1 MRKNL
6 LYLTTKMFGWIML
19 LVSLMAFEE
28 AKAQTDKT
36 IDVKNIWSDSYY
48 SENELIKGKS
58 YNITFSNRSFA
69 VNNWEFLALPF
80 EASKTVLDNAF
91 GEGNYELQEF
101 DQLDGV
107 TFKFKKMETPAMTT
121 AKPYLIKILTTAVN
135 NPTFN
140 NIILNANSQAD
151 EVQLGNA
158 STVILR
164 SALWTYD
171 GNTIINN
178 NDSKPYYPLFEGSLV
193 AAGWYGDGIRN
204 LISVTGAYARSKD
217 GTSVP
222 TISIE
227 TSGGG
232 SGSGGDDPVDPTSLS
247 YKIANKLQLTNA
259 PTIYITLPDI
269 GDTSLDNYLYKKG
282 GNSTKEAEAP
292 YRRASIKVVAT
303 EDTTSPHYME
313 SFEEDADHLQVKVRG
328 NSTALQGVPDAK
340 RAYRLKFAKKDKTT
354 GKNFKHD
361 MINGGYSKRNWAL
374 LANVFDHSM
383 IRNALTCEL
392 GKIVGMPFNPGYK
405 FVDLVI
411 NDQYRGTYQVTDHP
425 EVDGDRINVNEDTGW
440 YVEFQGRSDMCD
452 FPMCFAEGGIT
463 MNIKNPE
470 PAYTGT
476 ETTRADSAAVEN
488 VIINEV
494 KDWFRNTW
502 TKGFST
508 GYTNPNT
515 GWRAYNDEE
524 TLLKWWIITEITG
537 DYDGLMTVKAYR
549 EADGKLCWGPVWDKD
564 LAYGNYSSMSD
575 ADGTLVKDLTANG
588 SSVKNYF
595 LDNFAKDPKFMASV
609 KSKMDELVTAGLKTT
624 LCNKIDDLAALVSQ
638 TEALNYT
645 KWAYNRVQGG
655 LEVYYGDVSG
665 YDNYAA
671 YITQLKNWINARVD
685 YVQSEINT
693 LYNATNPATPTAWTF
708 DVTSNPWSETMNGH
722 KDVLRNVTMTN
733 RTLTANLWNAVSFP
747 FDIDNTM
754 MKSVFGDEFE
764 LKTFTGISE
773 DGTSMLF
780 TTPVD
785 EAIAAGIPYLLK
797 PSKAVD
803 ASPLFNG
810 VIPSVN
816 VGYYN
821 NTLINGSTITFG
833 NYTFAAHI
841 FNNNLVVDGTVK
853 LVGTD
858 GTTLSTPEKVNTYDT
873 KVAVDGCMAYI
884 QILNSAEAPTITFP
898 SDNPNVRT
906 QLTNIPTIYIDTKDG
921 AAINPSTGDY
931 VSAAIEVMD
940 ANGTLTPF
948 TETDEFLEIR
958 GRGKAEWAVD
968 GGKKSYRLKF
978 AKKHKYDLTGAGYT
992 KRNWVLA
999 ANAADESLIKNAL
1012 TKKLGDQ
1019 IGLPFTPN
1027 TCFVDLVV
1035 NGVYLGT
1042 YTAMD
1047 FVEADR
1053 EDGVS
1058 RRVDADESTGW
1069 LLELVNEDGVDKT
1082 GDVYLSGTN
1091 FNSPWVV
1098 IKNPE
1103 PNYKKTDTDEVK
1115 NAAIEAVKTPVQTFI
1130 SNLWTAPETYVD
1142 KSSLVNWY
1150 IASEILGGA
1159 QTLSSVYAYKD
1170 AEDSEL
1176 KFGPLWG
1183 NELSWQNGSM
1193 ADLNNDETKNGLIV
1207 NSATESAWRNK
1218 LQSLWSESWFKSAVV
1233 ARWLE
1238 VKTGL
1243 ADILKTQAETL
1254 KTTISSSWTKNY
1266 TAVASNGAG
1275 WTASGTLDSDVNTIK
1290 TYIDGRIAYLDKK
1303 FLLSAS
1309 SVDYDVT
1316 RDDATT
1322 AYAGF
1327 NNRTV
1332 DVTLVNRGTITKDY
1346 WNPITL
1352 PFNATQSQMEAVFG
1366 TGYEL
1371 EQFNG
1376 VETSGD
1382 QVSVLKFAKVE
1393 PKDVVAGE
1401 PYLIKPSADVS
1412 TLSFTDVTFNA
1423 SEEKIVDV
1431 SGGYSFCGL
1440 LQKQVF
1446 NPDKTH
1452 LFVGKNN
1459 KFVRLGSS
1467 ATLTGGRA
1475 YFTIPEEAYSKQ
1487 FSYGQDDEIVTGLR
1501 TIAIEMDTTNT
1512 KIYNLNGQFI
1522 GTSLRMLPHGIYIVN
1537 GKKIVK

>member
-28 AKAQTDKT
+28 AKATDVT
-36 IDVKNIWSDSYY
+36 YDPDSYNGINQAGNVCDVTLSRTLY
-48 SENELIKGKS
+48 AGKAEAL
-58 YNITFSNRSFA
+58 F
-69 VNNWEFLALPF
+69 LPF
-80 EASKTVLDNAF
+80 SVTKA
-91 GEGNYELQEF
+91 
-101 DQLDGV
+101 QLDATFTNGYDLWEYSSISSGKFTFTKMSTPQIDAATPYIIVVNGANVVNPVFSGV
-107 TFKFKKMETPAMTT
+107 TVASNCNDFGVQTTTTTESNYLLAGYYYKKEWYDVIQKQSP
-121 AKPYLIKILTTAVN
+121 PYTGYFITN
-135 NPTFN
+135 
-140 NIILNANSQAD
+140 
-151 EVQLGNA
+151 
-158 STVILR
+158 
-164 SALWTYD
+164 
-171 GNTIINN
+171 
-178 NDSKPYYPLFEGSLV
+178 GSLSSTDLRN
-193 AAGWYGDGIRN
+193 DGIDSYAGATFC
-204 LISVTGAYARSKD
+204 LITKD
-217 GTSVP
+217 GTKP
-222 TISIE
+222 TIDIE
-227 TSGGG
+227 DYNPTSGG
-232 SGSGGDDPVDPTSLS
+232 SGSGGGEEGGDDPVDPTSLS

-488 VIINEV
+488 AIINEV

-595 LDNFAKDPKFMASV
+595 LDNFTKDPKFMASV

-858 GTTLSTPEKVNTYDT
+858 GTTLSTPEKVNTYDI

-906 QLTNIPTIYIDTKDG
+906 QLTNIPTIYIDTQDA
-921 AAINPSTGDY
+921 AAIQPSTGDY
-931 VSAAIEVMD
+931 VSAAIEVVD

-948 TETDEFLEIR
+948 TETVENLQVR
-958 GRGKAEWAVD
+958 GRGKAEWAVEN
-968 GGKKSYRLKF
+968 GKKSYRLKF
-978 AKKHKYDLTGAGYT
+978 AKGHKYDLVGGGYV

-999 ANAADESLIKNAL
+999 ANAADESMIKNAL

-1290 TYIDGRIAYLDKK
+1290 TYIDDRIAYLDKK
-1303 FLLSAS
+1303 LLLSAS

-1316 RDDATT
+1316 RSDAISYYSGYNGTT
-1322 AYAGF
+1322 M
-1327 NNRTV
+1327 N
-1332 DVTLVNRGTITKDY
+1332 VTLKNRGTFWGGE
-1346 WNPITL
+1346 WNAICL
-1352 PFNATQSQMEAVFG
+1352 PFNLDNTTLKEKFG
-1366 TGYEL
+1366 NTCQLKEFTSVVEGDESNT
-1371 EQFNG
+1371 FNFN
-1376 VETSGD
+1376 T
-1382 QVSVLKFAKVE
+1382 VSNE
-1393 PKDVVAGE
+1393 IVACK
-1401 PYLIKPSADVS
+1401 PYIIMPDNNVS
-1412 TLSFTDVTFNA
+1412 DLSFSGVTFNVG
-1423 SEEKIVDV
+1423 EPQVV
-1431 SGGYSFCGL
+1431 SVTS
-1440 LQKQVF
+1440 
-1446 NPDKTH
+1446 D
-1452 LFVGKNN
+1452 KNN
-1459 KFVRLGSS
+1459 TFKFTGTLQPHKMPADGTEMYIGRNNKAYRS
-1467 ATLTGGRA
+1467 AGTMHGCRA
-1475 YFTIPEEAYSKQ
+1475 YFTMPSVSAASKG
-1487 FSYGQDDEIVTGLR
+1487 FSFAFDESTTGVTNIFIDGVS
-1501 TIAIEMDTTNT
+1501 IGNP
-1512 KIYNLNGQFI
+1512 KIYNLNGQMV
-1522 GTSLRMLPHGIYIVN
+1522 GTSWETLPRGVYVIN

>member
-28 AKAQTDKT
+28 AKATDVTYDPDSYNGINQAGNVCDVTLSRTLYAGKAEALFLPFSVTKAQLDATFTNGYDLWEYSSISSGKFTFTKMSTPQIDAATPYIIVVNGANVVNPVFSGVTVASNCNDFGVQTTTTTESNYLLAGYYYKKAWYDVIQTQPSPYTGYFITNGSLSSTDLRNDGIDSYAGATFCLIT
-36 IDVKNIWSDSYY
+36 ID
-48 SENELIKGKS
+48 G
-58 YNITFSNRSFA
+58 T
-69 VNNWEFLALPF
+69 
-80 EASKTVLDNAF
+80 
-91 GEGNYELQEF
+91 
-101 DQLDGV
+101 
-107 TFKFKKMETPAMTT
+107 
-121 AKPYLIKILTTAVN
+121 KPTIDIEDY
-135 NPTFN
+135 NPT
-140 NIILNANSQAD
+140 S
-151 EVQLGNA
+151 
-158 STVILR
+158 
-164 SALWTYD
+164 
-171 GNTIINN
+171 
-178 NDSKPYYPLFEGSLV
+178 
-193 AAGWYGDGIRN
+193 
-204 LISVTGAYARSKD
+204 
-217 GTSVP
+217 
-222 TISIE
+222 
-227 TSGGG
+227 GG
-232 SGSGGDDPVDPTSLS
+232 SGSGGGEEGGDDPVDPSTMTLQQKINARMQLS
-247 YKIANKLQLTNA
+247 DA
-259 PTIYITLPDI
+259 PTIYIDLPDI
-269 GDTSLDNYLYKKG
+269 GNTTLGEYLYKKG
-282 GNSTKEAEAP
+282 GQGTKADDAP

-303 EDTTSPHYME
+303 DDTTSPHYME
-313 SFEEDADHLQVKVRG
+313 SFEEDADHLEIKVRG
-328 NSTALQGVPDAK
+328 NSTALEGGNNTQGK

-374 LANVFDHSM
+374 LANVMDHSM
-383 IRNALTCEL
+383 LRNAVTCEL
-392 GKIVGMPFNPGYK
+392 GKLVGMPFNPGYK

-411 NDQYRGTYQVTDHP
+411 NNDYRGTYQVTDHP

-440 YVEFQGRSDMCD
+440 YVEFQGQQKMCD
-452 FPMCFAEGGIT
+452 YPMFVSSPYYI
-463 MNIKNPE
+463 NIKNPE
-470 PAYTGT
+470 PTADEETESSLYATQMQDIKDAVSAWFGT
-476 ETTRADSAAVEN
+476 N
-488 VIINEV
+488 G
-494 KDWFRNTW
+494 WQ
-502 TKGFST
+502 KGFGDAFT
-508 GYTNPNT
+508 DPQT

-524 TLLKWWIITEITG
+524 TLMNWWIVTEITG
-537 DYDGLMTVKAYR
+537 DYDGMMTVKAYR
-549 EADGKLCWGPVWDKD
+549 EADGKLHWGPVWDKD
-564 LAYGNYSSMSD
+564 LAYGNYNGSNM
-575 ADGTLVKDLTANG
+575 GTATGSLVKDCSNSTDYM
-588 SSVKNYF
+588 KTI
-595 LDNFAKDPKFMASV
+595 FAKFAADPEFMLKV
-609 KSKMDELVTAGLKTT
+609 KTKMD
-624 LCNKIDDLAALVSQ
+624 ALVSGGLKETLCAKIDVLAANIAG
-638 TEALNYT
+638 TEALNYG
-645 KWAYNRVQGG
+645 KWGYTSPQAGVDEQYHAGV
-655 LEVYYGDVSG
+655 DG

-671 YITQLKNWINARVD
+671 YVTQLKNWINARVD
-685 YVQSEINT
+685 YVQGQFTQLSNT
-693 LYNATNPATPTAWTF
+693 ANTPVSF
-708 DVTSNPWSETMNGH
+708 KYDVTSVSSSDISSKMSKLVNATVE
-722 KDVLRNVTMTN
+722 N
-733 RTLTANLWNAVSFP
+733 RTFTNGKWNTISLPFSVSEEKLKTA
-747 FDIDNTM
+747 
-754 MKSVFGDEFE
+754 FGDDYE
-764 LKTFTGISE
+764 LKEFVGVE
-773 DGTSMLF
+773 DGTKLLF
-780 TTPVD
+780 QTPD
-785 EAIAAGIPYLLK
+785 NRSIRGGYPYLIK
-797 PSKAVD
+797 PSKDVV
-803 ASPLFNG
+803 SPLAINNVIVIANEKGWADNFNYG
-810 VIPSVN
+810 GNSVAYGDYEFVAHLTHQD
-816 VGYYN
+816 VGGRMSIDENLELHSFEYGAANASLAFVRVKN
-821 NTLINGSTITFG
+821 N
-833 NYTFAAHI
+833 
-841 FNNNLVVDGTVK
+841 
-853 LVGTD
+853 
-858 GTTLSTPEKVNTYDT
+858 
-873 KVAVDGCMAYI
+873 AVT
-884 QILNSAEAPTITFP
+884 PTIVILTDDP
-898 SDNPNVRT
+898 TPART
-906 QLTNIPTIYIDTKDG
+906 QLTNLPTVYIDTKDG

-1193 ADLNNDETKNGLIV
+1193 ADLNNVETKNGLIV

-1290 TYIDGRIAYLDKK
+1290 TYIDDRIAYLDKK

-1423 SEEKIVDV
+1423 SEEKSVDV